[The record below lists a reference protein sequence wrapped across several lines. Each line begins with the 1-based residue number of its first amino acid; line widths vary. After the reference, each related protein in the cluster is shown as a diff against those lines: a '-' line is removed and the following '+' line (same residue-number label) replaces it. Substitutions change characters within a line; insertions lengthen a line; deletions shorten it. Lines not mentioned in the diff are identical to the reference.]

1 MADPRIT
8 LVLASASELR
18 RRLLDNAGFAFLC
31 DPPPVDEQQV
41 KSSLHGAQATSTEIA
56 ETLAELKAQRVAIRH
71 PGCLVIG
78 ADQVLD
84 CNGILYDKPTDIDR
98 ARADLIALRGKTHA
112 LVTSVVAVRDG
123 IRLWHYNDQSS
134 LTMRDFS
141 DEFLDTYLDQISEQA
156 FQSVGAYQVE
166 ARGVQLFEKID
177 GDYFSILGLPLLP
190 LVAFLRGQGLTSQ

>member
-1 MADPRIT
+1 MADPQTT
-8 LVLASASELR
+8 LILASASELR
-18 RRLLDNAGFAFLC
+18 RKLLENAGFAFVC
-31 DPPPVDEQQV
+31 DPPAVDEQLV
-41 KSSLHGAQATSTEIA
+41 KLSLHGAQATSTVIA

-78 ADQVLD
+78 SDQVLD
-84 CNGILYDKPTDIDR
+84 CNGVLYDKPLDIDS

-112 LVTSVVAVRDG
+112 LLTSVVAVRDG

-141 DEFLDTYLDQISEQA
+141 DEFLDAYLDQVSEQA
-156 FQSVGAYQVE
+156 CQSVGAYQVE
-166 ARGVQLFEKID
+166 ARGVQLFEKVA

-190 LVAFLRGQGLTSQ
+190 LVAFLRGQGLASQ